1 MNGRKLSAGLS
12 ALDGPL
18 SECRE
23 AVHSEEV
30 RSLFL
35 SLRIPLLSGCAPSG
49 NESWRAV
56 SEHLHERTILHRF
69 FFNPT
74 YIYPNRDTRY
84 PQFIAF
90 VFFTWKYSLDNPKS
104 FKKNFT

>member
-1 MNGRKLSAGLS
+1 MNGRKLTAGLS

-30 RSLFL
+30 GSLFL
-35 SLRIPLLSGCAPSG
+35 SLRIPLPPGCAPSG

-56 SEHLHERTILHRF
+56 SEHLHENTILCKF

-74 YIYPNRDTRY
+74 YMYPNRDLRY
-84 PQFIAF
+84 PQFIVF
-90 VFFTWKYSLDNPKS
+90 VFSLGNIAWTIP
-104 FKKNFT
+104 NH